1 MVSHVL
7 TMAHHYNKYFC
18 FFLEALGSMR
28 HSGDVEKVFSDAI
41 PILDDGMR
49 KVKADQVFY
58 VVALLISMFGLIYSA
73 GLTMPYGL
81 GVILVLVRFLVTIAC
96 GYFFWMAVV
105 LANWELNGLI
115 ATRKNINNILKSN
128 PIT

>member
-1 MVSHVL
+1 MRNS
-7 TMAHHYNKYFC
+7 
-18 FFLEALGSMR
+18 GS
-28 HSGDVEKVFSDAI
+28 VEKVFSDAL
-41 PILDDGMR
+41 PILEDGMR

-58 VVALLISMFGLIYSA
+58 AVALLISVFGLIYSA
-73 GLTMPYGL
+73 GFTLPYGL
-81 GVILVLVRFLVTIAC
+81 GIFLVIIRFLVTVAS

-128 PIT
+128 PIMH